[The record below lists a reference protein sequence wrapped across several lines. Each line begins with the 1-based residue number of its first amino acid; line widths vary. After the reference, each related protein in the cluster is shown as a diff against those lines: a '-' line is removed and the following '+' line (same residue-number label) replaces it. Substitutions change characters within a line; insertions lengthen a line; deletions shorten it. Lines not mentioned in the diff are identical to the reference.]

1 MATKVIPFNQP
12 YLPEAL
18 HHLTRAIE
26 QKHMS
31 GHGPFTKKCHE
42 FFHTIYHSDVLLTT
56 SCTTALEMAALL
68 TRIESGDE
76 VIIPSFSFTSSAN
89 PFILRGGKIVFA
101 DTTESYPNLDVDQV
115 EELITE
121 KTKAIVCMHYAGVA
135 CEMNKLTQL
144 ADKYQLNLIE
154 DAAHALDARY
164 QDQPL
169 GTFGRF
175 GTLSF
180 HETKNITSGK
190 GGLLII
196 NLPQDMERAHIVWEK
211 GTNRVAF
218 HRKQTDKYEWMDVG
232 SSYLASDLNAAVLY
246 SQVTILE
253 DIQYQRVKIWNQYY
267 HGLQE
272 LESQGNIRLPQ
283 IPDFANVNGH
293 LFFMECDSLQTRD
306 RLIKYLVN
314 RGIQA
319 VFHYLPLH
327 QSPFF
332 KDKHDGRILDN
343 TIRFSERIVRL
354 PLYYELQEDD
364 QDYIIE
370 SIQNFYS
377 CTSTLSMTSSL

>member
-1 MATKVIPFNQP
+1 MITKAIPFNRP
-12 YLPEAL
+12 YLPGAL
-18 HHLTRAIE
+18 PHLAWAIE
-26 QKHMS
+26 QKHLS
-31 GHGPFTKKCHE
+31 GNGSFTKKCHE
-42 FFHTIYHSDVLLTT
+42 YFHKSYHTDVLLTT
-56 SCTTALEMAALL
+56 SCTAALEMSALL
-68 TRIESGDE
+68 APVENEDE
-76 VIIPSFSFTSSAN
+76 IIIPSFTFTSSAN

-101 DTTESYPNLDVDQV
+101 DTTENYPNLDVDQI
-115 EELITE
+115 EELITK

-135 CEMNKLTQL
+135 CDMEKLIQL
-144 ADKYQLNLIE
+144 AHKYRLVLIE
-154 DAAHALDARY
+154 DAAHALEARFR
-164 QDQPL
+164 DQPL

-175 GTLSF
+175 GALSF

-190 GGLLII
+190 GGLLIM
-196 NLPQDMERAHIVWEK
+196 NHPQDMKRAHIVWEK

-218 HRKQTDKYEWMDVG
+218 HRNETDKYEWMDVG
-232 SSYLASDLNAAVLY
+232 SSYLPSDLNAAVLY
-246 SQVTILE
+246 SQIENVE
-253 DIQYQRVKIWNQYY
+253 DIQSQRVKIWYRYY
-267 HGLQE
+267 YSLQI
-272 LESQGNIRLPQ
+272 LENRGDIQLPQ

-293 LFFMECDSLQTRD
+293 LFFLECDSLQTRN

-332 KDKHDGRILDN
+332 IDKHDGRILDN